1 MELVTID
8 TLRMHCRADGDDD
21 ELIERYGNAAE
32 AACAKRISR
41 ALFPD
46 DVTFAAALET
56 VPTLLSAAWDTYET
70 EMEAAEAITNENA
83 KAAAKIAAAKKRD
96 IAIRKAAAIS
106 NGMVATDD
114 IIVAILLLVK
124 TWYDT
129 GTTVV
134 TGQGAA
140 AVELPFGAETILAR
154 HDYQGD

>member
-32 AACAKRISR
+32 AACAARVSR
-41 ALFPD
+41 GLFADEDALN
-46 DVTFAAALET
+46 AALET
-56 VPTLLSAAWDTYET
+56 VPTLLTAAWDSYDE
-70 EMEAAEAITNENA
+70 EMEAADAITDERVR
-83 KAAAKIAAAKKRD
+83 AAAVISATKKRD
-96 IAIRKAAAIS
+96 NAIRKASAIT
-106 NGMVATDD
+106 NGMVATQD
-114 IIVAILLLVK
+114 IIIAVMLLTK

-154 HDYQGD
+154 YAYTGE

>member
-32 AACAKRISR
+32 AACATHISR
-41 ALFPD
+41 GLFRDQESLTTALQ
-46 DVTFAAALET
+46 T
-56 VPTLLSAAWDTYET
+56 VPTLLTSAWDTYDD
-70 EMEAAEAITNENA
+70 EMEAAEAITDERVR
-83 KAAAKIAAAKKRD
+83 AAAVISATKKRD
-96 IAIRKAAAIS
+96 NAIRKAAMIT
-106 NGMVATDD
+106 NGIVATDD
-114 IIVAILLLVK
+114 IIAAVMLLTK

-140 AVELPFGAETILAR
+140 AVELPFGATAILDR
-154 HDYQGD
+154 HAYYGD